1 MRLFNLRII
10 NRGLTSPSGVL
21 GDRDACII
29 QESKIQEGQGLESL
43 SAWEPSKCGSL
54 CMPLLVKYFSKRLLV
69 FESLLHVGWEG
80 E

>member
-43 SAWEPSKCGSL
+43 SA
-54 CMPLLVKYFSKRLLV
+54 
-69 FESLLHVGWEG
+69 
-80 E
+80 